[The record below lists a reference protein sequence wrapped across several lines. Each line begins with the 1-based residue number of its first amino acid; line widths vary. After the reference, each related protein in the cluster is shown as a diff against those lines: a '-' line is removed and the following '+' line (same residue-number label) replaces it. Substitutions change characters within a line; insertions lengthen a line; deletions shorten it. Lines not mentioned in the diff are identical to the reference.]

1 MAEFKEWFFKRQLP
15 AWGYLLALIV
25 LGGIFLWLIWSV
37 TDVLK

>member
-1 MAEFKEWFFKRQLP
+1 MTEIKELFFRKHFP
-15 AWGYLLALIV
+15 TWGYLVALVV